1 MPIKKAP
8 LAAALALALALACSS
23 SVADEGMWTYNEFP
37 SAQVGKAYGFT
48 PDQAW
53 LDHLRLSSV
62 KFGNGCSGS
71 IVSASGLVM
80 TNHHCAR
87 TCIENLSGLAHKDYN
102 RGGFFARTPREE
114 ARCPGLE
121 IDQLTAIGDVTRE
134 VQAATEGTPPEKF
147 NDVQK
152 AAIAS
157 IEKACSTSDDE
168 RCEVVTLYRG
178 GRYDLYHYRRFQ
190 EVRLVFA
197 PEEGIAFFGGDPDN
211 FNFPR
216 FDLDVS
222 FVRLVDAAGKPLAT
236 PQHLAW
242 SDGRLREGDVTFVS
256 GHPGATSRGFTLA
269 QFDDDRDVRLP
280 KVLYHLAE
288 LRGFLTEYQ
297 HRGPE
302 QKRQSTPMLFGVE
315 NRFKALKGRQ
325 EALADKAFH
334 GQLER
339 KEAAFRDRV
348 QSDPALAQKYAGVW
362 DAMAALVQKQQ
373 ALRDE
378 YEALEVPSES
388 RLFRIARD
396 LLRHGEEL
404 TKPDGDRLKEYTDA
418 RLPQMAQEVLAN
430 RPLYP
435 ELEIAT
441 LGWWLTKMRE
451 ELGAD
456 HPVVR
461 QVFGTRSPAQI
472 AAAAVNGSRLAE
484 LRTDARGNPVGGYRK
499 ALYDGGKTAVDASH
513 DPMIALARAFD
524 GPMRA
529 IRKRME
535 TEVDGPMKKQ
545 QELLAQARFAVH
557 GTGAYPDATSTL
569 RLSYGAVQG
578 WEEDGRRV
586 APFTTLGGAFARA
599 TGADPFALPDSWQ
612 RARSRLDLDVPFNF
626 VTTNDIIGGNS
637 GSPVVDA
644 KGAVVGLVFDG
655 NIHSLGGDYGFDAA
669 TNRTVAV
676 SSRALIEA
684 MSKVYGAD
692 RLVAEIRGPAATAG
706 AVARGGSSAPPP
718 ADTARASSAAR

>member
-1 MPIKKAP
+1 MPMTKAP
-8 LAAALALALALACSS
+8 LAAALALALASAAAM
-23 SVADEGMWTYNEFP
+23 ADEGMWTYNDFP
-37 SAQVGKAYGFT
+37 VAQVGKAYGFT

-62 KFGNGCSGS
+62 KFGSGCSGS

-87 TCIENLSGLAHKDYN
+87 TCIENLSGLAHKDFN
-102 RGGFFARTPREE
+102 RDGFIARSLHEE

-134 VQAATEGTPPEKF
+134 VQAATNGTPPEKF

-157 IEKACSTSDDE
+157 IEKACSTSDDV

-222 FVRLVDAAGKPLAT
+222 FVRLVDASGKPLAT
-236 PQHLAW
+236 PQHLSW
-242 SDGRLREGDVTFVS
+242 SEGRLREGDVTFVS

-280 KVLYHLAE
+280 KRLYHLAE

-302 QKRQSTPMLFGVE
+302 QKRQSTPLLFGVE
-315 NRFKALKGRQ
+315 NGFKAFKGRQ
-325 EALADKAFH
+325 EALADKAFY

-339 KEAAFRDRV
+339 NEAAFRARV
-348 QSDPALAQKYAGVW
+348 QADPALAQKYAGVW
-362 DAMAALVQKQQ
+362 DAMAALVQKEQ

-378 YEALEVPSES
+378 YNALEAPSDS
-388 RLFRIARD
+388 RLFRIARS
-396 LLRHGEEL
+396 LVRHGDEL
-404 TKPDGDRLKEYTDA
+404 AKPDGDRLKEYTEA
-418 RLPQMAQEVLAN
+418 RLPQMEQEVLAN

-435 ELEIAT
+435 ELEVAT
-441 LGWWLTKMRE
+441 LGFWLTKMRE

-472 AAAAVNGSRLAE
+472 AAAAVQGSRLAE
-484 LRTDARGNPVGGYRK
+484 LRTDARGNAVGGYRK
-499 ALYDGGKTAVDASH
+499 ALYDGGKAVVDASH
-513 DPMIALARAFD
+513 DPMIELARAFD
-524 GPMRA
+524 APMRA

-545 QELLAQARFAVH
+545 QELLAQARFAVY

-578 WEEDGRRV
+578 WEEDGHRV
-586 APFTTLGGAFARA
+586 VPFTTIGGAFARA
-599 TGADPFALPDSWQ
+599 TGADPFALPGSWL
-612 RARSRLDLDVPFNF
+612 RAKPRLDLDVPFNF
-626 VTTNDIIGGNS
+626 VTSNDIIGGNS
-637 GSPVVDA
+637 GSPVVDR

-655 NIHSLGGDYGFDAA
+655 NIQSLGGDYGFDAA
-669 TNRTVAV
+669 VNRTVAV
-676 SSRALIEA
+676 TSNALLEA
-684 MSKVYGAD
+684 MGKVYGAD
-692 RLVAEIRGPAATAG
+692 RLVGEIRASGAAGVAAAPAGPSGAALATAG
-706 AVARGGSSAPPP
+706 TPS
-718 ADTARASSAAR
+718 TAH